1 MAGVELV
8 LIKPLLLSYV
18 NHVVVMLNSIFKKII
33 SIRKGRRFVSRST
46 SANKPTTVKW
56 SKIAS
61 L

>member
-33 SIRKGRRFVSRST
+33 SIKKEGDLYQDQPQPNVH
-46 SANKPTTVKW
+46 
-56 SKIAS
+56 SKAKILS
-61 L
+61 PQQ